1 MVLPGTFTIGH
12 ATVSLNHKRR
22 IFRSSFSP
30 LGMLAPA
37 LGAALLIPAALWA
50 LDFVSLPTVVA
61 VASPPPANA
70 RMVADPD
77 RVAVVDGNTLRL
89 ANQVVRLDGV
99 IPPAR
104 GETCRNGNGASFD
117 CGVAAANA
125 LASLLRQGPVDCTLL
140 GQDEAGRPVATC
152 SAGREQLN
160 RAVVA
165 AGWARA
171 GDQTLRAEE
180 QRARAEHRGLWAM
193 AR

>member
-1 MVLPGTFTIGH
+1 MVLPVTFTNGH

-30 LGMLAPA
+30 VAILAPV
-37 LGAALLIPAALWA
+37 LGAALLIPAALWVFE
-50 LDFVSLPTVVA
+50 L
-61 VASPPPANA
+61 ASFPAGPSDAAAPPVEQ
-70 RMVADPD
+70 RMVADTD

-89 ANQVVRLDGV
+89 ADQVVLLDGI

-104 GETCRNGNGASFD
+104 GETCHGLNGAAFD

-125 LASLLRQGPVDCTLL
+125 LASLLRHGPVDCTLL
-140 GQDEAGRPVATC
+140 GRDEAGRAVAIC
-152 SAGREQLN
+152 SAGGEQLN

-171 GDQTLRAEE
+171 GDDTLRAEE

-193 AR
+193 TR

>member
-1 MVLPGTFTIGH
+1 MLLPGTFTIGH

-30 LGMLAPA
+30 LGMLAPV

-104 GETCRNGNGASFD
+104 GETCRSGNGASFD

-140 GQDEAGRPVATC
+140 GRDEAGRPVATC

>member
-1 MVLPGTFTIGH
+1 MVLPGTFTNGH

-30 LGMLAPA
+30 AGILGPL
-37 LGAALLIPAALWA
+37 LG
-50 LDFVSLPTVVA
+50 VA
-61 VASPPPANA
+61 VLVPVGFWAFDLVSFPVAPGHVTAPPVEQ
-70 RMVADPD
+70 RMVADTD

-89 ANQVVRLDGV
+89 ADQVVRLDGV

-104 GETCRNGNGASFD
+104 GETCHGGNGAAFD

-125 LASLLRQGPVDCTLL
+125 LASLLRHGPVDCTLL
-140 GQDEAGRPVATC
+140 GRDEAGRPVAIC
-152 SAGREQLN
+152 SAGGEQLN

-171 GDQTLRAEE
+171 GDHTLRAEE

-193 AR
+193 VR